1 MASKT
6 GETQKITS
14 KTDDVRMSNI
24 IAAKGT
30 FFFVNFRARLHKTN
44 DYTHTNIQQL
54 LQMRFVLRLVPR
66 EWTR

>member
-30 FFFVNFRARLHKTN
+30 FFF
-44 DYTHTNIQQL
+44 
-54 LQMRFVLRLVPR
+54 
-66 EWTR
+66 

>member
-30 FFFVNFRARLHKTN
+30 FSFLNFERDFTKRTI
-44 DYTHTNIQQL
+44 THTH
-54 LQMRFVLRLVPR
+54 
-66 EWTR
+66 TK

>member
-1 MASKT
+1 MSSKS

-30 FFFVNFRARLHKTN
+30 SSFERVFGGLHVSR
-44 DYTHTNIQQL
+44 YTYTLKNKL
-54 LQMRFVLRLVPR
+54 LTGALFLYIYVYL
-66 EWTR
+66 